1 MKAPDN
7 KYGSSRSACGAIAK
21 YVIFSGVVKL
31 LNVLAFSKRKEL
43 NFTDHRFARPYFF
56 SASCPPVE
64 IVQPEIALCNVT

>member
-7 KYGSSRSACGAIAK
+7 KYGSIRSACGAIAK
-21 YVIFSGVVKL
+21 YVVSGVVKL

-43 NFTDHRFARPYFF
+43 NFNDHRFARPYFS